1 MFGHLKKLKE
11 KVRNRKLRCRFFS
24 YSCKLCQIE
33 NRMLHIYK
41 YICICTSVR
50 IDVSTSV
57 HVLAEVQMFAY
68 TADHYRSSNGILR
81 FTLQS
86 SVFVMYYSEIFYTKS
101 LKSTT
106 PKGMYGATYYS
117 VVWNLP
123 MMFRYISL
131 RSVISEASECTFGNC
146 R

>member
-1 MFGHLKKLKE
+1 
-11 KVRNRKLRCRFFS
+11 
-24 YSCKLCQIE
+24 
-33 NRMLHIYK
+33 
-41 YICICTSVR
+41 
-50 IDVSTSV
+50 
-57 HVLAEVQMFAY
+57 MFAY

-117 VVWNLP
+117 VV
-123 MMFRYISL
+123 
-131 RSVISEASECTFGNC
+131 
-146 R
+146 